1 MSAWSDHSQSPA
13 TVTIPTERVLEAVAY
28 LFATSAIW
36 TSFAGGGDSEI
47 DARYL
52 VAGTELFE
60 AAFGDDSSREYASPM
75 LVEAEA
81 RSHEVAADLLELLA
95 SDVSAHRATAKRMRE
110 AGTIDVP
117 FRDDVAPM

>member
-13 TVTIPTERVLEAVAY
+13 TVTIPTDALLEAVA
-28 LFATSAIW
+28 LLLGSSHLW
-36 TSFAGGGDSEI
+36 TALAGGDESKI
-47 DARYL
+47 DVRYL

-60 AAFGDDSSREYASPM
+60 AAFGDDSTRQYTSPT

-95 SDVSAHRATAKRMRE
+95 SDVSTHRATAKRMRE
-110 AGTIDVP
+110 AGTV
-117 FRDDVAPM
+117 DVAFADEVAPT